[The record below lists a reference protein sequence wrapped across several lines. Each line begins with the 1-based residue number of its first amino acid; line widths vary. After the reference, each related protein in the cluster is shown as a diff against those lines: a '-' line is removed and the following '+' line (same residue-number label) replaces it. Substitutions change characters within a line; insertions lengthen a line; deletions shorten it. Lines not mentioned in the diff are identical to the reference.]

1 MQFKDGKPA
10 IVVKD
15 ETSGGVTCSRE
26 SDRHRDYLIIRVP
39 QFSYPA
45 NPQIPDHV
53 YRLAL

>member
-10 IVVKD
+10 IVLKD
-15 ETSGGVTCSRE
+15 ETPGGVTCSRD
-26 SDRHRDYLIIRVP
+26 SDPHRDCLVIRVP